1 MEKEYSEFNTFLSL
15 SATETKGKLKVATC
29 WRIVMGEMLEH

>member
-15 SATETKGKLKVATC
+15 NACEINGKLKVATC
-29 WRIVMGEMLEH
+29 